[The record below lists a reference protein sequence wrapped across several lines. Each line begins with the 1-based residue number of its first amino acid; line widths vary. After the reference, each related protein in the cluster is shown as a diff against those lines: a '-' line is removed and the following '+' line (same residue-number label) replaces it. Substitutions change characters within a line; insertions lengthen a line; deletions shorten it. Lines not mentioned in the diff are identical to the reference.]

1 MFDEETL
8 TETLQYSGGHIL
20 GYPSNNQEILATHAM
35 VVEVAC
41 HYGGPRYILRVMPCA
56 KLSSDDLKEYIIELL
71 QAVQGAGGTVISVI
85 CDNCRTNLSVFFK
98 LGGPGHH

>member
-1 MFDEETL
+1 M
-8 TETLQYSGGHIL
+8 
-20 GYPSNNQEILATHAM
+20 PS
-35 VVEVAC
+35 
-41 HYGGPRYILRVMPCA
+41 A

-98 LGGPGHH
+98 LGGPGQVFITSLNAIEPSEYPGNG